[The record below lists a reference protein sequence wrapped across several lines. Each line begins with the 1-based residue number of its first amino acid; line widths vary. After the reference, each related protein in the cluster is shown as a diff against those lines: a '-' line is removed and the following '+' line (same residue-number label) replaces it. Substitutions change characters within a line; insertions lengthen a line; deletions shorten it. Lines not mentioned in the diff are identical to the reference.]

1 MPCDAVEHR
10 AGCAL
15 LLEVSRLARAYRKA
29 LPVDG
34 RAWRV
39 AHGQPV
45 AAGRELTSADIWGA
59 FQDRYF
65 ITKSGR
71 FELFDYA
78 ENHSGTDRIFVGK
91 LKVDGEFRS
100 LSGRGN
106 GLMSSVIAAL
116 ADHGGPEMDIVD
128 YSEHAIGHGAGAQA
142 AAYVECRTADG
153 RSLFGAGIDTDV
165 ATATVRA
172 LLSAANG
179 I

>member
-1 MPCDAVEHR
+1 VIRVNSQSGKGGVAWV
-10 AGCAL
+10 
-15 LLEVSRLARAYRKA
+15 LEQDYGLKLPKKMQADFSRTVQELS
-29 LPVDG
+29 DTT
-34 RAWRV
+34 
-39 AHGQPV
+39 
-45 AAGRELTSADIWGA
+45 GRELTSADIWGA

-65 ITKSGR
+65 ITRAGR

-78 ENHSGTDRIFVGK
+78 ENHAGADRIFVGK

-106 GLMSSVIAAL
+106 GLMSSVISAL
-116 ADHGGPEMDIVD
+116 TDHGGPEMDIID